1 MNNDKNLQPFVSQ
14 EVFHESDAEQPC
26 GMVVQV
32 AANPS
37 GDYSAIVSMQVSV
50 ADGGKLTLGSAS
62 GANITL
68 LPLPY
73 PLLEDI

>member
-1 MNNDKNLQPFVSQ
+1 MAAGE

-26 GMVVQV
+26 GTVVQV
-32 AANPS
+32 AANPA
-37 GDYSAIVSMQVSV
+37 GGWDAIVSVQTSAALQGAVRAGR
-50 ADGGKLTLGSAS
+50 ADGPALQW
-62 GANITL
+62 